1 MIRSS
6 RRSSFQRLTLALLAL
21 ILSASLAAAQDSQ
34 FEAISARMRQYVQQ
48 DQMSGAVTLVGHNG
62 KIVHLS
68 AVGKADVEEN
78 TPMQE
83 DSMFCIASMTK
94 PITATAMMILQDEG
108 KLSIDD
114 PVEKYIPAFAEAKLR
129 AGEPVRELTIRHLLT
144 HTSGL
149 GGSQQCEGS
158 LAQTAQ
164 ELAAQP
170 FDFQPGQRW
179 QYSPGLNV
187 AGRIVEIVSGQP
199 YEKFLAERI
208 FQPLGMRD
216 TTFHP
221 TVEQQK
227 RIVTLYRPG
236 EDGEGLAA
244 ADHWLNRVSPDRVP
258 NPSGGL
264 FSTAPD
270 MFRFYQMILDG
281 GTHDGKQI
289 VSSDSVRAMT
299 TLQSG
304 KLSTGFTP
312 GCGWGLGWCLVRDPQ
327 GVSES
332 LSASTFGHGGAF
344 GTQGWIDPEKKMI
357 FVLMIQRT
365 DFGNSD
371 GSDVRGEFQRIAVE
385 KLSEGSR

>member
-1 MIRSS
+1 MHRHH
-6 RRSSFQRLTLALLAL
+6 RRTYFSRLTLATLLVAVL
-21 ILSASLAAAQDSQ
+21 PATVTLAQDAQIDSL
-34 FEAISARMRQYVQQ
+34 SARMRAFVQQ

-62 KIVHLS
+62 QIVHLS

-83 DSMFCIASMTK
+83 DSVFCIASMTK
-94 PITATAMMILQDEG
+94 PITATAVMILQDEG

-114 PVEKYIPAFAEAKLR
+114 PVEKHIPAFAEAKLR
-129 AGEPVRELTIRHLLT
+129 GGEPVRGLTIRHLLT

-149 GGSQQCEGS
+149 GGGQQCEGS
-158 LAQTAQ
+158 LAQTAA
-164 ELAAQP
+164 ELAARP

-187 AGRIVEIVSGQP
+187 AGRIVEIASGQP
-199 YEKFLAERI
+199 YERFLAERI
-208 FQPLGMRD
+208 FQPLGMQS

-221 TVEQQK
+221 TDEQRK

-264 FSTAPD
+264 FSTAQD
-270 MFRFYQMILDG
+270 MYRFYQIILDG
-281 GTHDGKQI
+281 GKAGGQQI
-289 VSSDSVRAMT
+289 VSADAVRAMT

-304 KLSTGFTP
+304 ELSTGFTP
-312 GCGWGLGWCLVRDPQ
+312 GCGWGLGWCLIRDPQ
-327 GVSES
+327 GVSDA
-332 LSASTFGHGGAF
+332 LSAGAFGHGGAF
-344 GTQGWIDPEKKMI
+344 GTQGWVDPEKKMI

-385 KLSEGSR
+385 KVGEGS